1 MEDRAHPFELA
12 HDMAG
17 LLFIGVGQQSKV
29 RAPQFKPCG
38 I

>member
-1 MEDRAHPFELA
+1 
-12 HDMAG
+12 MAG